1 MSEIDIYFMK
11 EVIRL
16 ANDELLGN
24 EVPVAALIINSNN
37 EIISKATNTR
47 EKDSNILGHAEIN
60 AMLQASKVVGTWN
73 LSGCRLYVSLEPCAM
88 CAGAILQ
95 SHISEVIFAA
105 YDLKSGAFGSRYNIS
120 TQNLIVKGGILES
133 EAKEILRKFFQK
145 LRDK

>member
-24 EVPVAALIINSNN
+24 EVPVAALIVNSNN

-60 AMLQASKVVGTWN
+60 AMLQASEVLGTWN
-73 LSGCRLYVSLEPCAM
+73 LSDCRLYVSLEPCAM

-95 SHISEVIFAA
+95 SHIPEVIFAA

-133 EAKEILRKFFQK
+133 EAQEILQKFFQK